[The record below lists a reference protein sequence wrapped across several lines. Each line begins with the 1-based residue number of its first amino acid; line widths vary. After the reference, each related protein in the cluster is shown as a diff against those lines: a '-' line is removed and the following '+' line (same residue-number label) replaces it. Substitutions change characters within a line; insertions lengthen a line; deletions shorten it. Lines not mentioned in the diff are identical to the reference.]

1 MNLLKDLK
9 FPAFKNSI
17 VDHVRKATKDSD
29 IISLF
34 ESLDGYIKYK
44 DQYHEDI
51 CRFIQ
56 HLHTDRSGCSCVY
69 TAGTNNVSEW

>member
-1 MNLLKDLK
+1 MKVMI
-9 FPAFKNSI
+9 S
-17 VDHVRKATKDSD
+17 VDSFNIYILTVLDAHY
-29 IISLF
+29 
-34 ESLDGYIKYK
+34 ESN
-44 DQYHEDI
+44 DI